1 MANYLR
7 EVNDFNDIDGSIII
21 TEGVG
26 KEKDYFIEGIFMQGD
41 IVNRNGRIYPMEILE
56 NATQR
61 YIRENVLK
69 DTAVGE
75 LAHPE
80 SIGIN
85 HERISHKIVGLRA
98 EGTNIIG
105 RAKVTTALP
114 MGQIVKG
121 LIDEGI
127 KFGVSS
133 RALGSLNETS
143 QGKFVKDDL
152 FLITAADVVSDP
164 SAPEAWVTAI
174 MEGKE
179 WIFENG
185 LIIEQESSV
194 KNLINKTS
202 KGGLTEEKLLFL
214 FDKTIEMLL
223 SK

>member
-7 EVNDFNDIDGSIII
+7 EVHDFSEIEGKIL
-21 TEGVG
+21 TEGTG
-26 KEKDYFIEGIFMQGD
+26 KEKQYFIEGIFMQGD
-41 IVNRNGRIYPMEILE
+41 IKNRNGRIYPMEILE
-56 NATQR
+56 KETQR
-61 YIRENVLK
+61 YIRESVLK
-69 DTAVGE
+69 DMAVGE

-98 EGTNIIG
+98 EGSNIIG

-127 KFGVSS
+127 RFGVSS
-133 RALGSLNETS
+133 RALGSLKEST
-143 QGKFVKDDL
+143 QGKIVQDDF
-152 FLITAADVVSDP
+152 FLITAADVVADP
-164 SAPEAWVTAI
+164 SAPEAYVNAI
-174 MEGKE
+174 MEGRE

-185 LIIEQESSV
+185 KLIEQESAV

-214 FDKTIEMLL
+214 FDKTIEMML
-223 SK
+223 KK